1 MGSAEAS
8 GRIAIKC
15 AIPFDENLMD
25 EKKVPELYTIWDE
38 AKSHVES
45 GNHGKAIEIYRYIL
59 VRYADEKVAVEY
71 ANAYLGDIFLRL
83 RQLNL
88 AERHVKKALSYG
100 PEKPGYHYI
109 LGFIYSV
116 SRRWDKAIAELGI
129 AVDRKPEDG
138 ECLRAL
144 AWAIFNSGDQKKG
157 LAYLNK
163 ANKLDPTNVKVL
175 TDMAVAHLSME
186 NMIKAREYAQRAV
199 FLAPEN
205 TLVREVLMSIE
216 AFDRKLKELARQTGK
231 VKTTAMA
238 GSYAYDIYRFKVTLR
253 EKPDIWRII
262 EIKGNQMLS
271 SLHKAIF
278 KAFDRFDE
286 HLYSFFMS
294 GKPYDKESEYIS
306 PYPEAPKSS
315 KLATRIRID
324 TLFGRDGQNFLYLFD
339 YGDEWW
345 HEVEF
350 IGISN
355 KAARGNH
362 PRVVKK
368 HGKSPPQYSSED
380 S

>member
-1 MGSAEAS
+1 
-8 GRIAIKC
+8 
-15 AIPFDENLMD
+15 MD
-25 EKKVPELYTIWDE
+25 ERNAPELYTIWDE
-38 AKSHVES
+38 ARSHAES
-45 GNHGKAIEIYRYIL
+45 GNHGKAIEIYMYIL

-71 ANAYLGDIFLRL
+71 ANAYLGDIFLSL
-83 RQLNL
+83 RQLDL
-88 AERHVKKALSYG
+88 AERHIKKALSYA
-100 PEKPGYHYI
+100 PEKPGYYYI

-116 SRRWDKAIAELGI
+116 SGRWDKAIAELGI
-129 AVDRKPEDG
+129 AVDRKPDDG
-138 ECLRAL
+138 EYLRAL
-144 AWAIFNSGDQKKG
+144 AWAIFNEGNQQKG

-186 NMIKAREYAQRAV
+186 NMVKARKYAERAV
-199 FLAPEN
+199 FIDPEN
-205 TLVREVLMSIE
+205 TLVREVLMSID
-216 AFDRKLKELARQTGK
+216 AFDRKFKELARQTDK
-231 VKTTAMA
+231 DKTTVMV
-238 GSYAYDIYRFKVTLR
+238 GYYPFEIYLFKVSLK
-253 EKPDIWRII
+253 EKPEIWRII
-262 EIKGNQMLS
+262 AIKGNQMLS

-294 GKPYDKESEYIS
+294 GKPYDRESEYIS

-324 TLFGRDGQNFLYLFD
+324 SLFGGDGQNFLYLFD

-345 HEVEF
+345 HDVEF
-350 IGISN
+350 IGISD
-355 KAARGNH
+355 KAARGNY

-368 HGKSPPQYSSED
+368 QGKSPPQYSSED